1 MNIIPAFIRSQIEH
15 RPNLLKILE
24 NIGWLFF
31 DKILRMGVGLVV
43 GIWYVRYLGPEQ
55 FGLFSFATAIVG
67 LFGAI
72 AGLGLQGIVVR
83 DIVRDPTG
91 KEATLGTAA
100 LLLFISGLI
109 TYGLILGTTFW
120 LSSEETLAKALV
132 AILGSALV
140 FQASGVALYWFES
153 QVLSKYNVWVKNINF
168 LVFAAIKVALILNN
182 APLIAFAWLV
192 MAEALSVAV
201 MMLVMLSLRGPRLKL
216 LRVSLSRATGLLA
229 DSWPL
234 LLSGI
239 LISINLKFDQIMIT
253 SMVSEDAN
261 GKYAAAAAIPQL
273 VIGLLMLIE
282 TSLYPKNIA
291 DSSQGDRSLISS
303 LVKVTTLV
311 FYLSVA
317 ASVLLFV
324 LAKPIVPVLY
334 GEAYVDSVSIIQ
346 ILVLIIPLSSLVR
359 IQGQYCQ
366 IKGKTV
372 LVMYRQLFIACCNI
386 FLNWLLLPIY
396 GAMGAAYAI
405 VLSLSLGIALSLI
418 LDQEFRKIPVHVL
431 LKPDFSYLRFR
442 K

>member
-1 MNIIPAFIRSQIEH
+1 
-15 RPNLLKILE
+15 
-24 NIGWLFF
+24 
-31 DKILRMGVGLVV
+31 
-43 GIWYVRYLGPEQ
+43 
-55 FGLFSFATAIVG
+55 
-67 LFGAI
+67 
-72 AGLGLQGIVVR
+72 
-83 DIVRDPTG
+83 
-91 KEATLGTAA
+91 
-100 LLLFISGLI
+100 
-109 TYGLILGTTFW
+109 
-120 LSSEETLAKALV
+120 
-132 AILGSALV
+132 
-140 FQASGVALYWFES
+140 
-153 QVLSKYNVWVKNINF
+153 
-168 LVFAAIKVALILNN
+168 
-182 APLIAFAWLV
+182 
-192 MAEALSVAV
+192 